1 MKIIVIGSGFGGIA
15 SAVRLVTEGHDVT
28 LIEKRDKPGGRGY
41 VYDINGFR
49 FDGGPTVITAP
60 WLFEE
65 LFTAAGKNPKDYYRL
80 VPLDPF
86 YRIYFSDGSYFNYNG
101 DKENILN
108 EIRKFEPSD
117 VEGYL
122 KFIDTTE
129 DIFKTGFGLIDKPFH
144 KLSSMVKILP
154 DLIRLKSHKSVY
166 NYVSGYIKNEKLR
179 QVFSFHPLLIGGNPF
194 QSTNIYTLIHF
205 LEKKWGVWYSE
216 GGTGSIINAL
226 MKLFH
231 EMGGKSLM
239 NTEVD
244 EILIEDRGNFRV
256 SGVKL
261 KDGKK
266 IEAEAVVCNAELAT
280 AYKHLISA
288 KYRKKNTDKKID
300 SLKYSMSLFVIY
312 FGTDKKYN
320 NIPHHSIIL
329 GDRYKELLDDIFNK
343 YKLAEDFS
351 LYLHRPTATDSSL
364 APEGCDTFYVLS
376 PVPHLQSL
384 TDWKSKAKEYRD
396 SIMNFLEKYYL
407 PDLSK
412 HIVAEHYIDPIHFK
426 NDLNSHLGS
435 AFSVE
440 PILTQSA
447 YLRPHNKSEDI
458 DGLYFTGAGTHPGA
472 GLPGVVSSAKIVA
485 ELIKEDL
492 SLRVNDPKSAKH

>member
-1 MKIIVIGSGFGGIA
+1 MNIVVIGSGFGGLA
-15 SAVRLVTEGHDVT
+15 CAVRLKIQGHDVT

-41 VYDINGFR
+41 VYEINGFK

-65 LFTAAGKNPKDYYRL
+65 LFTSAGRNPKDYYKL
-80 VPLDPF
+80 TPLDPF
-86 YRIYFSDGSYFNYNG
+86 YRIYFSDGTYFNYNG

-108 EIRKFEPSD
+108 EIRKFDAND

-144 KLSSMVKILP
+144 KLSSMMKILP
-154 DLIRLKSHKSVY
+154 DLIRLKSHQSVY
-166 NYVSGYIKNEKLR
+166 KYVSGYIKNEKLR

-205 LEKKWGVWYSE
+205 LEKKWGVWYAD
-216 GGTGSIINAL
+216 GGTGSIISGL
-226 MKLFH
+226 MKLF
-231 EMGGKSLM
+231 EELGGKTIL
-239 NTEVD
+239 NAEVS
-244 EILIEDRGNFRV
+244 EILIDDSGSKKV

-261 KDGKK
+261 IDGSTIK
-266 IEAEAVVCNAELAT
+266 ADAVVCNAELAT
-280 AYKHLISA
+280 AYKSLIPE

-312 FGTDKKYN
+312 FGTDRKYD

-343 YKLAEDFS
+343 YKLADDFS
-351 LYLHRPTATDSSL
+351 LYLHRPTATDNTM
-364 APEGCDTFYVLS
+364 APPGCDAFYVLS
-376 PVPHLQSL
+376 PVPHLKSG
-384 TDWKSKAKEYRD
+384 TDWKNESKRYRD
-396 SIMNFLEKYYL
+396 SIMSFLEKNYL

-412 HIVAEHYIDPIHFK
+412 HIIAEHHIDPVHFR
-426 NDLNSHLGS
+426 DELNSHLGS

-458 DGLYFTGAGTHPGA
+458 EGLYFTGAGTHPGA

-485 ELIKEDL
+485 ELIGK
-492 SLRVNDPKSAKH
+492 KS